1 MQRHVS
7 MSCTIDRC
15 SSEGRVSKT
24 AISNV
29 SRVFNHIFQSARQ
42 RAHSVK
48 YVTVSERL
56 YERRCRRRRGWSV
69 VKGRSDIYTRPLPL
83 VHSVG
88 CYMVSWWNTETLN
101 IHTLLFLPFLSRFLS
116 FYLPFYLSQPFCS
129 RLVRSLFFPLSS
141 PSCFISFHSALSHR
155 PVYLHS
161 SSLFPLSS
169 ARIPPFL
176 RLVSHSFLQLDE
188 DNVRVTF
195 AFSETSSFS
204 TRTIVWQPIAI
215 LSPSCFAKRTRPAWM
230 EFYAGCAR
238 KNVTAPGMNL
248 DYGNAR

>member
-56 YERRCRRRRGWSV
+56 YERRCRRRGWSV

-101 IHTLLFLPFLSRFLS
+101 VHTLLFLPFLSRFLS

-129 RLVRSLFFPLSS
+129 RLVRSLFFPPFL
-141 PSCFISFHSALSHR
+141 PFLLYIIPFRSFA
-155 PVYLHS
+155 S
-161 SSLFPLSS
+161 SSLSPFFFAVPPIVRSYPSVS
-169 ARIPPFL
+169 ASGI
-176 RLVSHSFLQLDE
+176 
-188 DNVRVTF
+188 
-195 AFSETSSFS
+195 AFSS
-204 TRTIVWQPIAI
+204 T
-215 LSPSCFAKRTRPAWM
+215 
-230 EFYAGCAR
+230 AGR
-238 KNVTAPGMNL
+238 G
-248 DYGNAR
+248 